1 MGDGY
6 WEKDSKTIFIC
17 TECFTLEEVH
27 IILDIL
33 RNKLGLKATL
43 KKRNNGFR
51 IRFSSRGKNLERIRS
66 LVLPHFHSSMLY
78 KLGI

>member
-6 WEKDSKTIFIC
+6 WDKHSNTVYIC

-33 RNKLGLKATL
+33 RYKLGLVASL

-51 IRFSSRGKNLERIRS
+51 IRFSSRGNNIKHLRS
-66 LVLPHFHSSMLY
+66 LVQPHFHPSMLGFI
-78 KLGI
+78 K